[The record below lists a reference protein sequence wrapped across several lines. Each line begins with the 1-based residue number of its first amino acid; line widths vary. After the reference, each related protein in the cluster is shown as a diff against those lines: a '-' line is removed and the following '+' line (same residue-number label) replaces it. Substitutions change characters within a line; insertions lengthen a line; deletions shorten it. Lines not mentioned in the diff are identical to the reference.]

1 VGARLAVRVTPRA
14 GADRVGPFLDGEL
27 LVRVTRPPAD
37 GEANEA
43 VRRLV
48 AAAIGLPPS
57 AISLVAGARSRR
69 KRFAI
74 GGISEGELAARLT
87 RLAD

>member
-1 VGARLAVRVTPRA
+1 MLVTPHA
-14 GADRVGPFLDGEL
+14 GTDRVGPYQDGEL
-27 LVRVTRPPAD
+27 RVRVTRPPAD

-48 AAAIGLPPS
+48 ASAIGLPQS
-57 AISLVAGARSRR
+57 ALQLVSGARSRR

-74 GGISEGELAARLT
+74 SGISARV
-87 RLAD
+87 LADRLNRFAD

>member
-1 VGARLAVRVTPRA
+1 MDARLAVRVTPRA
-14 GADRVGPFLDGEL
+14 GVDRVGPFIEGEL

-57 AISLVAGARSRR
+57 AVSLVAGARSRR
-69 KRFAI
+69 KRFAVN
-74 GGISEGELAARLT
+74 GISDGELAARLAG
-87 RLAD
+87 LAD